1 MAHMEFDIEVEG
13 LDAMAEAMGER
24 LDDVLPAAMK
34 GVWKA
39 AKAVE
44 KDARKLSPPPVSH
57 TLIKSIRASK
67 PVINGDAVE
76 ATVEAGAEHAVYV
89 EYGTG
94 VRGAGSTLPEGM
106 PPATYRTDWTGQ
118 VAQPFMYPAM
128 KQNEQ
133 KTKATIANEIRKAVE
148 K

>member
-1 MAHMEFDIEVEG
+1 MEFDIELEG

-24 LDDVLPAAMK
+24 LEDVLPAAMK
-34 GVWKA
+34 GVAKA
-39 AKAVE
+39 AQGVA
-44 KDARKLSPPPVSH
+44 KDARLLAPVDSGDLQKRVRARSPE
-57 TLIKSIRASK
+57 
-67 PVINGDAVE
+67 INGDAVE
-76 ATVEAGAEHAVYV
+76 AKVVANTEYAVYV

-94 VRGAGSTLPEGM
+94 VKGAGSSLPEGM

-128 KQNEQ
+128 KQNES